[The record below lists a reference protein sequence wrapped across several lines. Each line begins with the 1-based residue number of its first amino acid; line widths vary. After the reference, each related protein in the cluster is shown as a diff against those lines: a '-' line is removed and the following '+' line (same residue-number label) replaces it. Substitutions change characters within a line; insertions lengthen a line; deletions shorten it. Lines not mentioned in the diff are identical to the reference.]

1 MEDTVIKV
9 EEPTSTKIYN
19 PLTGRY
25 IAKGGSSY
33 KMLLRDG
40 YLDVVNEQPTQKLS
54 EYIDEQEKKRKDRKL
69 LANEARKIRALE
81 KSKAIDIPKVDDVK
95 SE

>member
-1 MEDTVIKV
+1 MSSEEQVDVVV
-9 EEPTSTKIYN
+9 EKPTNNKIYN
-19 PLTGRY
+19 PLSGRY
-25 IAKGGSSY
+25 IVKGGASY

-54 EYIDEQEKKRKDRKL
+54 EYIDDQEKKRKERKV

-81 KSKAIDIPKVDDVK
+81 KSKAIDIVV
-95 SE
+95 